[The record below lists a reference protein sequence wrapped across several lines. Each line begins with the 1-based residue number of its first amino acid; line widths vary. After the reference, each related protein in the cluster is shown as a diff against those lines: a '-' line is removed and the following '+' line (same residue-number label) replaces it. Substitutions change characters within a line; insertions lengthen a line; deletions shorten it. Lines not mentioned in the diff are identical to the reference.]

1 MSFSSDVKDELYEV
15 YPKARHCQ
23 IAETAGIASILARM
37 EPKSRAVLIET
48 ENKKILNKFFTL
60 LKQTI
65 KIDRDGDTKLTPS
78 DGRKLREL
86 LKTDGDDFTVTK
98 EVIIEQDC
106 CRRSFLRGV
115 FLAAGSV
122 SDPNRRSAETY
133 RLI

>member
-37 EPKSRAVLIET
+37 EPKSGIILIET
-48 ENKKILNKFFTL
+48 ENIKILNKFFTL

-98 EVIIEQDC
+98 EVTI
-106 CRRSFLRGV
+106 
-115 FLAAGSV
+115 
-122 SDPNRRSAETY
+122 
-133 RLI
+133 